1 MPVCEVVL
9 ERDVRAP
16 ELLSLR
22 ALQKRYHVRRLLSA
36 LVLLAIDLSA
46 VTAALFLTR
55 HLRTVGLE
63 DLPMPGSALL
73 LVLFFGI
80 LAAFGL
86 YGLHERRRN
95 WRHVAGAAGLVLL
108 ASLVAQQLT
117 EAWPLT
123 TVLLTWAI
131 AVGLSM
137 ALRILYDLCLRLVLG
152 RDPTARRIIFLGSP
166 EAMASFSAAW
176 REHTTATR
184 RTHDVGLVCER
195 APAPPE
201 PDTGHVRCLGAL
213 DDLES
218 IVEKERPDELVVIDY
233 DVERARMT
241 QIVELCRRRRLT
253 LKLTN
258 LELRFGES
266 STVIVDG
273 CDEPLFAARADT
285 ARGLAW
291 FFKRCLDVSV
301 AALLLVLTAPLFA
314 AVAMA
319 VKLTSPGPVFFTD
332 KRIGLG
338 ERVFDCYK
346 FRTMRSDAPALQ
358 AQLEAQN
365 EADGAIFKL
374 RDDPRVTPV
383 GRVLRKLSIDEL
395 PQLINVLRG
404 DMSLVG
410 PRPLPMRDNGLME
423 ATAKRRHVVLPG
435 ITGMWQVSGR
445 SDTSFDDMIDLD
457 FTYIDSWSIWLD
469 LKIIARTFKARL
481 RLGRSVLS

>member
-22 ALQKRYHVRRLLSA
+22 ALQKRYHFRRLLSA
-36 LVLLAIDLSA
+36 LCLLAIDLGA

-55 HLRTVGLE
+55 NVRTVGLE

-73 LVLFFGI
+73 LVLFIGI

-86 YGLHERRRN
+86 YGMHERRRN

-117 EAWPLT
+117 AAWPLT

-131 AVGLSM
+131 AVGLSIT
-137 ALRILYDLCLRLVLG
+137 LRLLYDLCLRLVLG
-152 RDPTARRIIFLGSP
+152 CDPTARRIIFLGSP
-166 EAMASFSAAW
+166 EAMESFSAAW

-184 RTHDVGLVCER
+184 RTHEVGLVTDR
-195 APAPPE
+195 QATPE
-201 PDTGHVRCLGAL
+201 QGDRSMRCLGSL
-213 DDLES
+213 DDLET
-218 IVEKERPDELVVIDY
+218 IVERERPDELVIIDY
-233 DVERARMT
+233 DVERTRMT
-241 QIVELCRRRRLT
+241 EIVELCRDRRLT
-253 LKLTN
+253 LKLTS
-258 LELRFGES
+258 LELRFGEA
-266 STVIVDG
+266 STTIVDG
-273 CDEPLFAARADT
+273 CAQPVFVAHPDT
-285 ARGLAW
+285 ARGLGW
-291 FFKRCLDVSV
+291 LVKRWLDVTV
-301 AALLLVLTAPLFA
+301 AAVLLALLAPLFA
-314 AVAMA
+314 AVAVA

-332 KRIGLG
+332 RRIGLG

-374 RDDPRVTPV
+374 RDDPRVTSV

-457 FTYIDSWSIWLD
+457 FAYIDSWSIWLD
-469 LKIIARTFKARL
+469 LRIIARTFKAVFASE
-481 RLGRSVLS
+481 GAY